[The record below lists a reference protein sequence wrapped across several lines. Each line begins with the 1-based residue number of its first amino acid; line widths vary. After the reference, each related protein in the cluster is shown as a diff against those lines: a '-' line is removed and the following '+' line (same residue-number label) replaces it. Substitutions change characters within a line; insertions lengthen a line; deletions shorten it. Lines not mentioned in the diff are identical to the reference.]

1 LSGNDLGL
9 LANSTDIP
17 VVSEPMDD
25 DRLKQIV
32 QDYSND
38 TGLLQNE
45 LHLYAK
51 ELLKARQVEKAWK
64 VLLAI

>member
-1 LSGNDLGL
+1 
-9 LANSTDIP
+9 
-17 VVSEPMDD
+17 MDD